1 MKKIKSTQTPRQI
14 STQTV
19 SQTKPSSTNHHHN
32 HQQFHLPTKKIVKNT
47 ILLLSKQ
54 KMERLMGKELLLRK
68 RKDKLEKK
76 TFG

>member
-19 SQTKPSSTNHHHN
+19 SQTKSSSTNHHHN